1 MTSFSFSLSATNG
14 RARAGVIHTAHGVI
28 ETPIFMPVGTY
39 GSVKAVGPDDLHALG
54 ASIILGNTF
63 HLHERPGEDLVA
75 RLGGLHEM
83 MRWDQAVLTDSG
95 GFQVFSLAQLAK
107 ITDDGVAFQS
117 PIDGSPR
124 FFSPEVVMGIQR
136 KLGSDICMVFD
147 QCPPGQADRKTVQQA
162 MARTTAWA
170 RRCRAVEMQPHQAV
184 FGIIQGQVHEDLR
197 LEHLEEIVSIGF
209 EGYALGGLSVGEP
222 IEDMVRILRAV
233 AHRMPTHAP
242 RYLMGVGTPLDL
254 IDGIEN
260 GIDMFDCVMPTRN
273 ARNGQ
278 LFTADG
284 VLVIRNAIHK
294 DSQEPID
301 PECSCA
307 TCRAGFSR
315 AYLRH
320 LFVTREL
327 LYYRLASIHNLHFY
341 LQLVKN
347 ARVAILRG
355 EFAAFAS
362 LMRARFV
369 DRRVQGVHCGET
381 AHDE

>member
-1 MTSFSFSLSATNG
+1 MTRFSFSLAAADG
-14 RARAGVIHTAHGVI
+14 RARAGLIRTAHGAI

-39 GSVKAVGPDDLHALG
+39 GSVKAVGPDDLHAIG
-54 ASIILGNTF
+54 APIILGNTF
-63 HLHERPGEDLVA
+63 HLHERPGEDLVE
-75 RLGGLHEM
+75 RFGGLHDFI
-83 MRWDQAVLTDSG
+83 RWNGAILTDSG
-95 GFQVFSLAQLAK
+95 GFQVFSLAKLAK
-107 ITDDGVAFQS
+107 ITDDGVAFSS

-136 KLGSDICMVFD
+136 RLGSDICMVFD
-147 QCPPGQADRKTVQQA
+147 QCPPGQADRETVQKA

-170 RRCRAVEMQPHQAV
+170 RRCREVEMKPHQAV
-184 FGIIQGQVHEDLR
+184 FGIVQGQIHEDLR
-197 LEHLEEIVSIGF
+197 LQHLEEIVSIGF
-209 EGYALGGLSVGEP
+209 DGYALGGLSVGEP

-233 AHRMPTHAP
+233 AHRMPENTP

-278 LFTADG
+278 LFTSDG
-284 VLVIRNAIHK
+284 VLVIRNAAHRE
-294 DSQEPID
+294 SSEPID
-301 PECSCA
+301 PECTCA

-320 LFVTREL
+320 LFVAGEL
-327 LYYRLASIHNLHFY
+327 LYHRLASVHNLHFY

-347 ARVAILRG
+347 ARAAILRG
-355 EFAAFAS
+355 EFAAFAAGV
-362 LMRARFV
+362 RARFV
-369 DRRVQGVHCGET
+369 DRRKKGDDGEN
-381 AHDE
+381 A